1 MSQKLTHPEEID
13 CILKA
18 MVGNDLKVDVPVT
31 GNNNYI
37 YGDAQAGWKGAYVSP
52 YRTAYMKSQRLSNRS
67 DLSQQSGN
75 VLE

>member
-1 MSQKLTHPEEID
+1 M
-13 CILKA
+13 A
-18 MVGNDLKVDVPVT
+18 GNDLKGDAPVA

-37 YGDAQAGWKGAYVSP
+37 YGDAQAGWKGAYVSA
-52 YRTAYMKSQRLSNRS
+52 YRTAYMKSHGLSNHS